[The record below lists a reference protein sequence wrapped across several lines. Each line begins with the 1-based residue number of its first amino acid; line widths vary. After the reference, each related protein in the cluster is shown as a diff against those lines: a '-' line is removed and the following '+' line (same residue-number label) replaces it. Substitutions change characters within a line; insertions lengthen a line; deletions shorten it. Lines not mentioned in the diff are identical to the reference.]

1 MNYDS
6 KVSMSDFEVVQQNV
20 TNIREWFTNG
30 MDDIA
35 AIFGIFQ
42 QISITGEYRLKA
54 ACGLDSNML
63 YLQYEKKDKYNP
75 KHNAT
80 VME

>member
-6 KVSMSDFEVVQQNV
+6 KVSMSDFEVVQRNV
-20 TNIREWFTNG
+20 SNIREWFTSG

-35 AIFGIFQ
+35 VIFGIFQ
-42 QISITGEYRLKA
+42 QISLKGEYHLKA
-54 ACGLDSNML
+54 ACGMDSNML
-63 YLQYEKKDKYNP
+63 CLQHEKKDKYNP

-80 VME
+80 VIE